1 MAVDKVKV
9 YNMAAMRIGVFDTR
23 IEATTEVSKIVQC
36 LNEIYDDSVDYVLME
51 FPWKFAERR
60 VLLSSLGT
68 PPTNWGYRYS
78 YPSDCVQAL
87 RIVRP
92 GARSLRSDQMIPY
105 QIGTNG
111 TAREIYS
118 DMPSAELIYTARI
131 VDLNLWGAVAVSAL
145 AYYLGSQIA
154 MPMSV
159 KPDVANSALSGY
171 YREVSR
177 AAAAAFNETTA
188 DRPPVS
194 ELLAVRDGL
203 GAIADAQPISGGW
216 LP

>member
-1 MAVDKVKV
+1 MASKVEV
-9 YNMAAMRIGVFDTR
+9 YNKAAMRIGVFDTR
-23 IEATTEVSKIVQC
+23 IESDTETSKIVQC
-36 LNEIYDDSVDYVLME
+36 LNEIYDGVLDYVLME

-78 YPSDCVQAL
+78 YPSDCVMA
-87 RIVRP
+87 RYITRP
-92 GARSLRSDQMIPY
+92 GARSLRSDQQIPF

-118 DMPSAELIYTARI
+118 DMPDAELVYTARI
-131 VDLNLWGAVAVSAL
+131 TDLNQWGAIAVSAL
-145 AYYLGSQIA
+145 AYYLASEIA

-177 AAAAAFNETTA
+177 AAAAALNETTP

-194 ELLAVRDGL
+194 EFLAVRDGM
-203 GAIADAQPISGGW
+203 GPIADANPISGGW